1 MTHTTRSAVNLW
13 LIDVMRVAI
22 ITSVAIALVAGVVG
36 SSTGA
41 APGHAK
47 HRQLQYRVYFPN
59 VSVPRVAGI
68 SSVRVV
74 VTCGHVAAVT
84 RIPDDWYVRTL
95 LPAHESGPEWADFQ
109 YASNAVEFGAG
120 HGAARFRNLKS
131 FNGAVK
137 LVVENARCFDV
148 VADIE
153 DDMTD
158 GGWKTRLRKSQLHLR
173 H

>member
-1 MTHTTRSAVNLW
+1 
-13 LIDVMRVAI
+13 MRVAMI
-22 ITSVAIALVAGVVG
+22 IVIATLVAGVGV

-41 APGHAK
+41 ASGHAK
-47 HRQLQYRVYFPN
+47 PGQLTYRVYFPTI
-59 VSVPRVAGI
+59 SVPRDAGI
-68 SSVRVV
+68 SLVRIV

-95 LPAHESGPEWADFQ
+95 LPAHESGPDWADFQ

-131 FNGAVK
+131 FDGAIK
-137 LVVENARCFDV
+137 LVVERARCFDV
-148 VADIE
+148 VADFE

-158 GGWKTRLRKSQLHLR
+158 DGWKTRLRKSQLHLR

>member
-1 MTHTTRSAVNLW
+1 MKTIALLCREAHKPILR
-13 LIDVMRVAI
+13 I
-22 ITSVAIALVAGVVG
+22 ITGVAIALAASGVV
-36 SSTGA
+36 SSVA
-41 APGHAK
+41 ARGHAK
-47 HRQLQYRVYFPN
+47 PVRLTFRVYFPN
-59 VSVPRVAGI
+59 VSVPRDAGI

-109 YASNAVEFGAG
+109 FASNAVEFGAG
-120 HGAARFRNLKS
+120 HGIARLRNLKLL
-131 FNGAVK
+131 NGGIE
-137 LVVENARCFDV
+137 LVVEKARCFDV

-153 DDMTD
+153 DDMID

>member
-1 MTHTTRSAVNLW
+1 
-13 LIDVMRVAI
+13 MRVAI
-22 ITSVAIALVAGVVG
+22 IFVVAIALVAGVLV

-41 APGHAK
+41 ARGHAK
-47 HRQLQYRVYFPN
+47 PRQLTYRIYFPTI
-59 VSVPRVAGI
+59 SVPQDAGI
-68 SSVRVV
+68 SLVRIV

-131 FNGAVK
+131 FDAAIK
-137 LVVENARCFDV
+137 LVVEKARCFDV

-158 GGWKTRLRKSQLHLR
+158 GGWKTRLRKSQLKLR
-173 H
+173 Y

>member
-1 MTHTTRSAVNLW
+1 M
-13 LIDVMRVAI
+13 
-22 ITSVAIALVAGVVG
+22 
-36 SSTGA
+36 
-41 APGHAK
+41 
-47 HRQLQYRVYFPN
+47 
-59 VSVPRVAGI
+59 
-68 SSVRVV
+68 
-74 VTCGHVAAVT
+74 T
-84 RIPDDWYVRTL
+84 RIPDDLYVPTL

-131 FNGAVK
+131 FDAAIK
-137 LVVENARCFDV
+137 LVVEKARCFDV

-158 GGWKTRLRKSQLHLR
+158 DGWKTRLRKSQLQLR

>member
-1 MTHTTRSAVNLW
+1 
-13 LIDVMRVAI
+13 MRVAI
-22 ITSVAIALVAGVVG
+22 IIVVAIALVGGVVV

-41 APGHAK
+41 ARGHA
-47 HRQLQYRVYFPN
+47 RPGQLRYRIYFPTI
-59 VSVPRVAGI
+59 SVPRDAGI
-68 SSVRVV
+68 SLVRIV

-84 RIPDDWYVRTL
+84 RIPDDWY
-95 LPAHESGPEWADFQ
+95 ESGPEWADFQ

-131 FNGAVK
+131 FDAAIK
-137 LVVENARCFDV
+137 LVVEKARCFDV

-158 GGWKTRLRKSQLHLR
+158 DGWKTRLRKSQLQLR